1 MKTPAEF
8 SPRTNLIENR
18 LPRILGKLEKDQRR
32 QIDESPFRDLEK
44 ILSGPI
50 VQHNLDKHQRS
61 LLRKENLSKNG
72 QKRGNDGRVINPP
85 KQKIAAQDLPE
96 LEHAFLEGIQVYF
109 LLNLKLKLFG
119 QKNELE

>member
-18 LPRILGKLEKDQRR
+18 LPRILEKLEKYQGR

-61 LLRKENLSKNG
+61 LLRKENLSNFP
-72 QKRGNDGRVINPP
+72 QD
-85 KQKIAAQDLPE
+85 KI
-96 LEHAFLEGIQVYF
+96 
-109 LLNLKLKLFG
+109 
-119 QKNELE
+119 